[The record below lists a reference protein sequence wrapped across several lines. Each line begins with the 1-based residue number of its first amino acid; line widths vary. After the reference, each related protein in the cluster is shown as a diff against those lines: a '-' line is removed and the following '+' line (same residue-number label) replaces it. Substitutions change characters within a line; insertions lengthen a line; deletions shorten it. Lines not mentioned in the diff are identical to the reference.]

1 MKKENATQKE
11 FTGRHMLII
20 MVMFFGTVI
29 AVNLTMATLARLSWT
44 GLVVDNSYVA
54 SQEFNGKLAESRE
67 QAARGWAPVLTFAPN
82 EISYRL
88 NGSSGSPIQVKSVDI
103 LLRRPAYEAE
113 DEHIR
118 LEPKGNGTFG
128 LTATI
133 REGVWIIESRADF
146 GEAKPYLSS
155 QRVVLKG
162 GVVQ

>member
-1 MKKENATQKE
+1 MKKENASRKE

-54 SQEFNGKLAESRE
+54 SQEFNEKLAESRE
-67 QAARGWAPVLTFAPN
+67 QAARGWTPVVTFVPN

-88 NGSSGSPIQVKSVDI
+88 NDGSGSPIQVKSVDI
-103 LLRRPAYEAE
+103 LLRRPAYQAE
-113 DEHIR
+113 DEHIS
-118 LEPKGNGTFG
+118 LEPNGNGTFG
-128 LTATI
+128 LSATI
-133 REGVWIIESRADF
+133 RDGVWIIESRADF